1 MSSVVLTSSTAC
13 SSCRDGSAGC
23 AVFERIRF
31 RLDTIG
37 FLRLTQSPCDWVTLL
52 KNSVFI
58 FEFNLKT
65 LSNITER
72 KWSSDSTAGTPASNF
87 FASAKTFP
95 AQNNLN
101 RLVLSVGT
109 GAAKL
114 RDALRAATLSNK
126 IFMKQLTRY
135 LPMLLAAGLQL
146 LPLLRNVLA
155 TPAAANAF
163 AIILRWGIGAG
174 AVVGSVDA
182 VSGATSVFSTPST
195 FNGSVGVAF
204 NNKVTVSIGGGNN
217 AASNDYFVLSGG
229 GTSSSLLM
237 NNQSTTACLPPGLT
251 FTATWVN
258 GATTIGGTIT
268 GTPTTPGVYVTTVT
282 CVSPGNASLSQAIT
296 ITINGQVTPT
306 APTITSSPAAATV
319 IAGRTATF
327 TGAASGTTPMG
338 YFWLKNNSSV
348 VNGGTISGANT
359 ATLTI
364 TGVTANDAGNYS
376 LLASNLLGTATS
388 SAAALTV
395 VTPPAITSQPVAQ
408 TVASGSSAQ
417 FAISATGSAP
427 LNYRW
432 LKNGV
437 GVTNG
442 VKFIGANSN
451 VLTVA
456 TAAIGDAG
464 NYSVVVTNLAGS
476 ATSSVAALAIVSAPT
491 FITLPASRT
500 VVAGTNTTFT
510 VTAAGSAPLAYQWL
524 KNNLS
529 LTDGGNIS
537 GSATAALNLTAVT
550 ASDEASYS
558 VTVSNALGSTNSGGF
573 ALTVILP
580 PSITSQSG
588 AQTVATGGTAQFA
601 ITATGSAPLNYRW
614 LKNGVGLT
622 NGVKFM
628 GVNSNVLTVA
638 TVATNDEGNYSVI
651 VTNLAGSTSSLAAA
665 LTVVSSPIVIIPPAN
680 QTVATGSN
688 ASFTVTAAGSAPLYF
703 QWLKNNSP
711 LANGANVAGAT
722 AATLTLAAVTSG
734 DAANY
739 SVTVSNSLGS
749 ITSSIAILT
758 VAIPPG
764 IVTPLENLTTTAS
777 SNVTFTV
784 VASGCAPLNYQW
796 RKNGTLLANG
806 GNVSGATTASLTL
819 ANVTAND
826 ATSYSVTITN
836 AVGSVSS
843 SASLT
848 VLVPPS
854 ITTAPGNATVI
865 QGNNVSFTASAS
877 GTAPLVYQW
886 LKDGNVIPGANSN
899 VLVLASVTT
908 NDAANYL
915 VMVTNIV
922 GSVTSSG
929 AALTV
934 LVPPSIITDPA
945 SATVVAGNGVS
956 FTVVANGTTPLA
968 YQWRKN
974 GTNISGATLATLTLA
989 NVGPTN
995 AGNYS
1000 VFVSNSA
1007 GNATS
1012 ANAVLTVQ
1020 TAPSIVTQ
1028 PANQTTALGNA
1039 VTLTVNAN
1047 GTTPLSYQWFK
1058 GNTVLADDGNVSG
1071 TTANVLQIASLST
1084 NEVGIYFVVVSN
1096 FLGTAT
1102 SSNASVTVNVAPLI
1116 TSSPTSQT
1124 VATSNSV
1131 TFNAAATGTGPLIWQ
1146 WRKNGTNLTNS
1157 ATTTGATTPTL
1168 TLLNVRTND
1177 TGNYAAFVTNI
1188 FGKATSEIATL
1199 TVLARPAITASP
1211 TNRLAKTGTNVTFAV
1226 TVTGTGP
1233 LTYQWF
1239 KNGLALT
1246 DGGNISGAATNILR
1260 VASLTMGDAG
1270 NYSVT
1275 VANAVGNAT
1284 SASATLTILELPAIV
1299 TQPAS
1304 QSVTLSN
1311 AATFTVSATGAP
1323 LRYQWRKNAKV
1334 IIGATNANFT
1344 IATVKTTDVGTYSV
1358 VVTNLAGSVISSN
1371 ATLAIN
1377 LKPTFTV
1384 QATNR
1389 WAKEGSNTIFRAAVS
1404 GTTPISY
1411 QWFKNGVALTDE
1423 GNISGSFSNVLT
1435 VANLTTND
1443 SGNYFLTVSNIA
1455 GSASSSNAT
1464 LTVFIPPTIVDPP
1477 DDQMV
1482 VVSNNATFNVAVTGT
1497 EKLRYQWRKD
1507 NKVIKGA
1514 TNASLTIPRVKVADA
1529 ASYMVVVTNFAG
1541 SVTSRLAALTVAV
1554 PPTFSLQPKNRSAKF
1569 GDTATFTTALK
1580 GTAPFSYRWFKNGAP
1595 LSDTT
1600 RISGSRSNILTIV
1613 NLRASDSASYSLTAY
1628 NFAGN
1633 TTSAT
1638 AVLNIS
1644 NQDSESDRS
1653 ANLVAAPAAQAAVLP
1668 VTPLRINEINLQS
1681 DGRISLKAVGPAGAI
1696 YVLQA
1701 SGDLKDWKDISTNTL
1716 DANGESTV
1724 TDSAAANLPT
1734 RFYRLTIP

>member
-1 MSSVVLTSSTAC
+1 M
-13 SSCRDGSAGC
+13 
-23 AVFERIRF
+23 
-31 RLDTIG
+31 
-37 FLRLTQSPCDWVTLL
+37 
-52 KNSVFI
+52 
-58 FEFNLKT
+58 
-65 LSNITER
+65 TER
-72 KWSSDSTAGTPASNF
+72 KWSSDSTEWTPASNF
-87 FASAKTFP
+87 FASAQTFP

-101 RLVLSVGT
+101 RLVLPIGT
-109 GAAKL
+109 VAAL
-114 RDALRAATLSNK
+114 SSDALQAAVFFIK
-126 IFMKQLTRY
+126 PFMKQLTRY
-135 LPMLLAAGLQL
+135 LPVLLAAGLQL

-155 TPAAANAF
+155 TPTAANAF

-204 NNKVTVSIGGGNN
+204 NNKLTVSIGGSSQ

-319 IAGRTATF
+319 IAGRTASF
-327 TGAASGTTPMG
+327 TGTASGMTPIG

-395 VTPPAITSQPVAQ
+395 ITLPAITSQPTAQ
-408 TVASGSSAQ
+408 NVASGSSAQ

-456 TAAIGDAG
+456 SVSTTDVG

-476 ATSSVAALAIVSAPT
+476 VTSSVAALAIVSAPT
-491 FITLPASRT
+491 FVTLPTNRT
-500 VVAGTNTTFT
+500 VIAGTNTTFT

-524 KNNLS
+524 KNNS
-529 LTDGGNIS
+529 PLTDGGNIS
-537 GSATAALNLTAVT
+537 GSTTAALSLNAVT
-550 ASDEASYS
+550 ANDEASYS
-558 VTVSNALGSTNSGGF
+558 LTVSNALGSTNSGGF
-573 ALTVILP
+573 ALTVIIP

-588 AQTVATGGTAQFA
+588 AQTAANGGTAQFNV
-601 ITATGSAPLNYRW
+601 TATGSAPLNYRW

-622 NGVKFM
+622 NGVKFV

-638 TVATNDEGNYSVI
+638 TVATNDAGNYSVI
-651 VTNLAGSTSSLAAA
+651 VTNRAGSASSSAAT
-665 LTVVSSPIVIIPPAN
+665 LTVISSPTVVVPPAN
-680 QTVATGSN
+680 QTVAAGSN
-688 ASFTVTAAGSAPLYF
+688 VSFTVTAAGSAPLYF

-711 LANGANVAGAT
+711 LANCANVAGAT
-722 AATLTLAAVTSG
+722 SATLTLAAVTSG

-739 SVTVSNSLGS
+739 SVTISNSLGS
-749 ITSSIAILT
+749 ITSSAAILT
-758 VAIPPG
+758 VAIPPT
-764 IVTPLENLTTTAS
+764 IITPLENLTATAS

-784 VASGCAPLNYQW
+784 AASGSAPLIYQW
-796 RKNGTLLANG
+796 RKNGALLANG
-806 GNVSGATTASLTL
+806 GNVSGATTSSLTL
-819 ANVTAND
+819 ANVTANE

-848 VLVPPS
+848 VLVPPT
-854 ITTAPGNATVI
+854 ITTPPISATAI
-865 QGNNVSFTASAS
+865 QGNSATFTVSAS

-899 VLVLASVTT
+899 VLVLAGVTT

-945 SATVVAGNGVS
+945 SATVVAGNGVAFS
-956 FTVVANGTTPLA
+956 VVANGTAPLA

-974 GTNISGATLATLTLA
+974 GTNISGATSATLTLV

-995 AGNYS
+995 AGIYS

-1012 ANAVLTVQ
+1012 ANAVLTLQ

-1039 VTLTVNAN
+1039 VMLTVNAN

-1058 GNTVLADDGNVSG
+1058 NNNALADDSNVSG
-1071 TTANVLQIASLST
+1071 STANVLQIASLST
-1084 NEVGIYFVVVSN
+1084 NEVGVYFVVVSN

-1102 SSNASVTVNVAPLI
+1102 SSNASVTINVAPLI
-1116 TSSPTSQT
+1116 TLSPSSQT

-1131 TFNAAATGTGPLIWQ
+1131 TFTAAATGTGPLIWQ
-1146 WRKNGTNLTNS
+1146 WRKNGTNLVNTT
-1157 ATTTGATTPTL
+1157 TTTGATTPTL

-1199 TVLARPAITASP
+1199 NVLTRPAITGNP

-1226 TVTGTGP
+1226 TATGTGP
-1233 LTYQWF
+1233 LAYQWF
-1239 KNGLALT
+1239 KNGSLLT

-1260 VASLTMGDAG
+1260 IASLTVGDAG

-1311 AATFTVSATGAP
+1311 AATLTVSATGAS
-1323 LRYQWRKNAKV
+1323 LRYQWRKNAKA
-1334 IIGATNANFT
+1334 ISGATNANFS
-1344 IATVKTTDVGTYSV
+1344 IATVKTSDVGTYSV
-1358 VVTNLAGSVISSN
+1358 VVTNLVGSVISSN

-1377 LKPTFTV
+1377 LKPTFIV

-1389 WAKEGSNTIFRAAVS
+1389 WAKEGSNTIFRATVS
-1404 GTTPISY
+1404 GTAPISY
-1411 QWFKNGVALTDE
+1411 QWFKNGSALTDE
-1423 GNISGSFSNVLT
+1423 GNISGSVSNVLT

-1464 LTVFIPPTIVDPP
+1464 LTVFIPPTIVDSPL
-1477 DDQMV
+1477 DQVV
-1482 VVSNNATFNVAVTGT
+1482 VVSNNATFNVAAAGT

-1507 NKVIKGA
+1507 NKVIKDA

-1529 ASYMVVVTNFAG
+1529 ANYTVVVTNYAG
-1541 SVTSRLAALTVAV
+1541 SVTSRLATLTVAV
-1554 PPTFSLQPKNRSAKF
+1554 PPMFSLQPKNSSARS
-1569 GDTATFTTALK
+1569 GDIATFKTAVN
-1580 GTAPFSYRWFKNGAP
+1580 GTAPFNYRWFKNGAP
-1595 LSDTT
+1595 LSDTA
-1600 RISGSRSNILTIV
+1600 RISGSFSNILTIV
-1613 NLRASDSASYSLTAY
+1613 NLRASDSASYTLTVY
-1628 NFAGN
+1628 NFAG
-1633 TTSAT
+1633 SAT
-1638 AVLNIS
+1638 SVAAVLNVS
-1644 NQDSESDRS
+1644 NQDRESNRS
-1653 ANLVAAPAAQAAVLP
+1653 ANLVTAPATQSAALP
-1668 VTPLRINEINLQS
+1668 MTPLRINEINLQS
-1681 DGRISLKAVGPAGAI
+1681 DGHIILKAVGPARSI

-1701 SGDLKDWKDISTNTL
+1701 SEDFNDWKDISTNTL